1 MIALPHRRHVE
12 PPPPAKLCG
21 SDATFMV
28 RSGAEDTDVCAA
40 HFPKLLIELR
50 GRRDESPVYWE
61 IEPGRK
67 CFYKPGVSR

>member
-21 SDATFMV
+21 SDAMFMV
-28 RSGAEDTDVCAA
+28 RSGAEDTDVCAP
-40 HFPKLLIELR
+40 HLPKLLMELR
-50 GRRDESPVYWE
+50 DRVGEFPVHFE
-61 IEPGRK
+61 IGPGRK